1 MLRPDITFLNHG
13 SFGAVPR
20 KVFEAQAQWRQR
32 IEAEPVEL
40 LSPARQGAELLDA
53 AKRPVAQLL
62 RMPPDD
68 FGLVTN
74 ATEGINA
81 VLRALPRDRQDQRDE
96 LLTTTHVYNAVRKA
110 MQFVA
115 DRDGWTYREIDVPLP
130 VSSAD
135 DIADRVIDSL
145 SDRTRLLVIDH
156 VTSPTALI
164 FPVKQ
169 ITAECA
175 RRGIDVLIDGAH
187 APGMLDLDVPSI
199 GATYYAGNLHKWCCA
214 PKGSGFL
221 WVRRDRQKE
230 VHPLIVSHHLGE
242 GFKAEFGWQG
252 TRDVSAWLTIPTAL
266 QFMSELGWETVRSH
280 NHVLATWAHMM
291 LVSRLKLVNLSPLD
305 GNLLGSMASFPLPPP
320 LHTMNEAQITQMQRR
335 LYDQYRLEMPL
346 MLWQGKYYFRI
357 SCPAYAKPQDLIRA
371 AEVVEQIASLPT

>member
-20 KVFEAQAQWRQR
+20 KVFEAQTQWRER

-40 LSPARQGAELLDA
+40 LGRRGVELLDA
-53 AKRPVAQLL
+53 AKQPLAQLL
-62 RMPPDD
+62 RMAPDD

-81 VLRALPRDRQDQRDE
+81 VLRALPRDRRDNGTE

-110 MQFVA
+110 MQFVSE
-115 DRDGWTYREIDVPLP
+115 RDGWSYREIDVPLP
-130 VSSAD
+130 VSSAN
-135 DIADRVIDSL
+135 DIADHVIGGL
-145 SDRTRLLVIDH
+145 SERTRLLVIDH

-187 APGMLDLDVPSI
+187 APGMLDLNVPAL

-221 WVRRDRQKE
+221 WVRPDRQKD
-230 VHPLIVSHHLGE
+230 VHPLIISHHLGE

-252 TRDVSAWLTIPTAL
+252 TRDVSAWLTIPAAL
-266 QFMSELGWETVRSH
+266 QFMADLGWETVRSH
-280 NHVLATWAHMM
+280 NHALAMWANVMIAA
-291 LVSRLKLVNLSPLD
+291 RLKLPNLSPLD
-305 GNLLGSMASFPLPPP
+305 GSLLGSMASLPLPLP
-320 LHTMNEAQITQMQRR
+320 LHTMNESQIIQVQRR

-346 MLWQGKYYFRI
+346 MLWQGKYYFRV
-357 SCPAYAKPQDLIRA
+357 SCPAYTTSQDLMRA
-371 AEVVEQIASLPT
+371 AEVVEQITKLSL